1 MPTLSFCVAGQNI
14 VNIINRYSYTVS
26 YDMREGRNGG
36 TTLDG
41 SIITDML
48 ARKVVIEFTTQ
59 VGANVQSLLNNIRNT
74 VSVSVQFVEPGN
86 ASTRTANFLPEIGSY
101 QVAMF
106 NGTNNI
112 IWQESTR
119 IKLTEI

>member
-1 MPTLSFCVAGQNI
+1 MPSLSFCVAGQNVI
-14 VNIINRYSYTVS
+14 NIINRYSYAVS

-41 SIITDML
+41 SLITDML
-48 ARKVVIEFTTQ
+48 ARKIVIEFTTK
-59 VGANVQSLLNNIRNT
+59 VGANVESLLSNIRNN
-74 VSVSVQFVEPGN
+74 VSVAVTFVEPGD
-86 ASTRTANFLPEIGSY
+86 ASVRTANFLPEIGSY

-106 NGTNNI
+106 NGANNI
-112 IWQESTR
+112 VWQESTK